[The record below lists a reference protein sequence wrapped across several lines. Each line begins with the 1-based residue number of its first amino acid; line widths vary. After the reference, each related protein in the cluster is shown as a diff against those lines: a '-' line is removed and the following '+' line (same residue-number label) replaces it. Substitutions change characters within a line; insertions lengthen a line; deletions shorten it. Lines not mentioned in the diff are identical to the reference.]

1 MRCSSIIHAGLVITM
16 LAAQVSCGG
25 DEAEIGSAEQ
35 AAKVIVRPA
44 ILPKLSS
51 SLAASLASLLSDMMC
66 PQWRWVGVKA
76 QSTAACPKP
85 MRMQTI
91 VWKGKTSTVPVPNT
105 HWVTS
110 QLFGAGAPQS
120 LSRFCVYEYDTEL
133 SLADGLQVPKVDYD
147 SIKGMVGS
155 GLLAVERDCMT
166 VPQTEDAATSVSAA
180 VKTMQ
185 DYLRSRFQGLFDQQA
200 GRLSNNL
207 NAFGD
212 VVLPA
217 PKTSSSSYPELT
229 IVDMAVPCET
239 CSDGAKFSTHAATM
253 KSLADR
259 LLGSGVSK
267 LIIPL
272 KLTPPLVLG
281 FTGTVKAQKL
291 ILTTKLPV
299 LGLGPLAVPPPPP
312 PSPPGSAS
320 TMAGNLSGIFSV
332 AQVAAAIE
340 QRLEAAVG
348 KRLVFNLSIAWDDKL
363 RGDWFMLDSASYR
376 EQEPPAVLALREVLR
391 VASCRGAIVLS
402 AAGNKVDPAQAAG
415 ALAPATWETQAAPTA
430 SECKLLLGATPQP
443 WAMPRLPTA
452 YRPLVYAVSA
462 VDAVRHPVA
471 NAPAGSSP
479 RLAVHGDHSAT
490 TRAPLT
496 GSSAATIV
504 AAATATAVWRYR
516 PDLRP
521 DEVMNEVYLSG
532 EPVITSVT
540 TVGKLVL
547 PIFKKADFC
556 KAGVSPCPLV
566 RSVSFCG
573 ALKRVCPSTVAGSN
587 CPVAAFSCTTPTA
600 SVPVLDDVP
609 ALTGAPASTAP
620 AAAWTTA
627 TTSKPGLYSLMVLQP
642 QPEPG
647 TCPNCGIRFRLPYGD
662 LYTDPPEPT
671 YDPASLKDP
680 TLVVTYR
687 GGMVY
692 TRALGTGY
700 VPPGRTRVSN
710 LPPIAAT
717 EITSA
722 ALRYTIDNTA
732 VVDAPLAIFR

>member
-1 MRCSSIIHAGLVITM
+1 MRRSSIIHAGLVIAM
-16 LAAQVSCGG
+16 VASQVSCGSEDG
-25 DEAEIGSAEQ
+25 EEAEIGSTEQ
-35 AAKVIVRPA
+35 AAKVIIRPKV
-44 ILPKLSS
+44 LPKLSS
-51 SLAASLASLLSDMMC
+51 SLAAAIATLYSNMMC

-76 QSTAACPKP
+76 QPTAACPKP
-85 MRMQTI
+85 TRKKTTI
-91 VWKGKTSTVPVPNT
+91 IKGKATTVTVPNER
-105 HWVTS
+105 WVTS
-110 QLFGAGAPQS
+110 QLFGAGAPPS

-133 SLADGLQVPKVDYD
+133 SLQEDLQVPAVDFD
-147 SIKGMVGS
+147 SIKGLVGN
-155 GLLAVERDCMT
+155 GLLAVERDCLT
-166 VPQTEDAATSVSAA
+166 VPETNDSATGVSATIKA
-180 VKTMQ
+180 ME
-185 DYLRSRFQGLFDQQA
+185 DHLRSKFQSLFDEQA
-200 GRLSNNL
+200 GRLTSNLVGGN
-207 NAFGD
+207 

-217 PKTSSSSYPELT
+217 PNPPSSPELI
-229 IVDMAVPCET
+229 IVDMAVPCESCT
-239 CSDGAKFSTHAATM
+239 DGAKFSTHASTM

-267 LIIPL
+267 ILPVL
-272 KLTPPLVLG
+272 KLSAPLGLG
-281 FTGTVKAQKL
+281 FRGTVKAQTL
-291 ILTTKLPV
+291 FPAMLPL
-299 LGLGPLAVPPPPP
+299 LGLSSLTD
-312 PSPPGSAS
+312 PPGSAS
-320 TMAGNLSGIFSV
+320 AMAGNLSGIFSV

-340 QRLEAAVG
+340 QRLETASG
-348 KRLVFNLSIAWDDKL
+348 KRLVFNLSIAWDDTL